1 MATMQDCITDCL
13 DCHSVCLATIGH
25 CLQKGGEHAEHA
37 HIRLLQDC
45 AQICITSADFMLRG
59 SPLHQMTCRI
69 CAGVCEMCA
78 DDCAQIA
85 DDETM
90 VLCVETCRRCAK
102 SCSEMAS
109 AERKAA

>member
-45 AQICITSADFMLRG
+45 AQI
-59 SPLHQMTCRI
+59 
-69 CAGVCEMCA
+69 
-78 DDCAQIA
+78 A